1 MWSDKTSLRTDH
13 PSWPVCTTKFSIM
26 DDKDQKIISFPKRQ
40 NIKENQNSRKVD
52 WMLIVT
58 IASVLVAVMTLIVE
72 FLVHKRSE
80 IEFKPAV
87 DIKIEYYEQEY
98 FGTIKLDQAGRY
110 INKLTVITDESNTE
124 PVMVTVIPFYN
135 IIYYDQKEKTLIK
148 QILPIY
154 DMEKISRKYS
164 PLDIKN
170 YNTKNGT
177 IADIELNENTCK
189 MFQDMMG
196 YFEGTHEIEYKD
208 YFYNIFGD
216 SIIASIDFE
225 YYVVIDYKDI
235 YQNDYKDVYLC
246 ETGFRNF
253 SGYLTDFM
261 YQNNENID
269 TEISKYNVECVVD
282 YAALKNE
289 YIDNLEFDAKLSKI
303 SNNDIVFNEL
313 YDFYSTIST
322 SPGDIIYTLNS
333 HSDIKQLVKKEYGEK
348 QLIFVLNQKR
358 KKWDVCT

>member
-1 MWSDKTSLRTDH
+1 
-13 PSWPVCTTKFSIM
+13 M
-26 DDKDQKIISFPKRQ
+26 DDKDHKIISFPKRQ

-87 DIKIEYYEQEY
+87 DIKIEYYEQKY
-98 FGTIKLDQAGRY
+98 FGTIKLDQAGKY

-124 PVMVTVIPFYN
+124 PVMVTVLPFYN

-154 DMEKISRKYS
+154 DMENISRKYS

-177 IADIELNENTCK
+177 IADIEINENTCVI
-189 MFQDMMG
+189 FQDMMG
-196 YFEGTHEIEYKD
+196 YFEGSHEREYND
-208 YFYNIFGD
+208 YFYNIFDD
-216 SIIASIDFE
+216 SIITSIDFE
-225 YYVVIDYKDI
+225 YYVVVDYEDK

-269 TEISKYNVECVVD
+269 TEITNYNVECAVD
-282 YAALKNE
+282 YVALKNK
-289 YIDNLEFDAKLSKI
+289 YIDNLEFDAKLSKT
-303 SNNDIVFNEL
+303 SNKDIFYNEL
-313 YDFYSTIST
+313 SDFYSEIST
-322 SPGDIIYTLNS
+322 SPGDIVYTLNL
-333 HSDIKQLVKKEYGEK
+333 HNDIKQLIKKGFCTK
-348 QLIFVLNQKR
+348 QLVFILDEKG
-358 KKWDVCT
+358 KKWNVCT